1 MKTLKQKK
9 FSGFPFKPT
18 ALFAALVVVGIPY
31 AQAVTGPFATVPL
44 HLQDNSESIT
54 EGVKPNV
61 LLQIDDSG
69 SMNAYMNGSETI
81 SDGGPTRIEVVRT
94 ALTKLLTNPEFKDA
108 VNWNMITLC
117 NTDGFWPNGY
127 RDGDPAWQFGVAPG
141 DLLRRV
147 EELTAS
153 CATPSTE
160 RYLDSL
166 HILRSTYDAN
176 NAYRCQKN
184 YVVLFSDG
192 DANGYRIDMGGDS
205 IRGFFPSADN
215 DRNNNNV
222 RIRTVS
228 GPSIAPWWAKGDR
241 FTYLHRDPDKFTG
254 YIPGVSQARSQTR
267 LGRDEKGELI
277 AVPISPRQIV
287 GGGTLLPC

>member
-18 ALFAALVVVGIPY
+18 ALFAALMVVGIPY

-44 HLQDNSESIT
+44 HLQDSSESVT

-69 SMNAYMNGSETI
+69 SMDAYMNGTYH
-81 SDGGPTRIEVVRT
+81 SDGGPTRIQVVRQ
-94 ALTKLLTNPEFKDA
+94 ALTKLLTNPEFRDA

-117 NTDGFWPNGY
+117 NSDNFWPNGY
-127 RDGDPAWQFGVAPG
+127 RDGDRAWQFAVNPS
-141 DLLRRV
+141 DLVQRV
-147 EELTAS
+147 SQLKAQ

-184 YVVLFSDG
+184 YVVIFSDG
-192 DANGYRIDMGGDS
+192 DANGYRIDMGG
-205 IRGFFPSADN
+205 GAEAEEELGL
-215 DRNNNNV
+215 V
-222 RIRTVS
+222 RS
-228 GPSIAPWWAKGDR
+228 S
-241 FTYLHRDPDKFTG
+241 
-254 YIPGVSQARSQTR
+254 
-267 LGRDEKGELI
+267 LGR
-277 AVPISPRQIV
+277 PS
-287 GGGTLLPC
+287 